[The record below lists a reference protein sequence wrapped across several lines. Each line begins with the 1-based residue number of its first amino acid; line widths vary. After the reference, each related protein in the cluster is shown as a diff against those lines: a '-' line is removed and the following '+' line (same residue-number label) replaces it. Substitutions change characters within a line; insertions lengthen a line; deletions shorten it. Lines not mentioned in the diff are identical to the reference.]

1 MTTIAQDATT
11 FIRTLFLPDD
21 LVEIRA
27 FATGGNAVREWCR
40 AKDFGSPGIAALV
53 ERLRASCANVYVGA
67 NPRSRQGG
75 KAEDVA
81 MARCLFVD
89 FDGCTVDQVRAELA
103 KHAGKIPPP
112 TLLVDSGHGA
122 HAWWLLAEPITDMRA
137 WTGYQKALIRVFESD
152 PAIHD
157 PPRIMRLPGT
167 CNFKDDPPRECSIVG
182 GTMQPVALAAF
193 AIEPATDSARR
204 AVTPPRTPGVA
215 GDWKRGLCRDTLDY
229 MVNGASDG
237 ERNRRLFAAACD
249 AAGCGATFGE
259 ALNELGGIAE
269 RGGLDGEEVE
279 QAVRSAFGKPRQAA
293 RPERPSGATE
303 QGPRTYAA
311 WGDSTGWG
319 VDPKDAPP
327 TAGAEPEPTPSSD
340 VGVRIRRMISNVVR
354 VAGTEDD
361 KPKVY
366 YKSIE
371 QMAAEV
377 KEAAGGWPGRV
388 GSMLFAPRED
398 SRDIPGMAAVWMLE
412 KVDSMGAWFHVIAD
426 VNWKDGRG
434 GGVQTAAGATA
445 SPATKGEVFEYMRAN
460 TNPQYRAISPLPH
473 CPPMPGVYY
482 IPCKLPA
489 SDGAALARLVDMLN
503 PETENDRQLML
514 ASLLTPGWGGGPGRR
529 PPFVYSSTHGRGSG
543 KSATVATI
551 TEGVWG
557 GALSIKPDETFEKVI
572 GRLLGNDGLGTR
584 CVVMDNIKG
593 KLSGQGIEGLITAPT
608 IDGWRPHY
616 GQFSRPNDLTYFI
629 TCNVARLSADLASR
643 AVEIQVGKQRHDQ
656 SFIVEVGKF
665 LEEYRPAILA
675 DIMARLAEG
684 PRGKVS
690 RENRDRWQ
698 DWQDAVLC
706 RCENPDEL
714 AGLIIERREGIDDDR
729 EDASRVAESIRR
741 YLRKDNK
748 VSGAHRIGRDEL
760 RGLLAKD
767 GVVEEG
773 RSLKSVS
780 TWVAGLLGETGP
792 LRPLSDNKG
801 REVRYWEWSWS
812 KDSGSTEQTES
823 EIPV

>member
-1 MTTIAQDATT
+1 METGVSAA
-11 FIRTLFLPDD
+11 FILSLFRPTD

-27 FATGGNAVREWCR
+27 FREGANAVREWCK
-40 AKDFGSPGIAALV
+40 AQDFTSPGIVGLI
-53 ERLRASCANVYVGA
+53 ERLRRDQYNVYIGA
-67 NPRSRQGG
+67 NPRLRNGG
-75 KAEDVA
+75 TAKDVA
-81 MARCLFVD
+81 VARCLFLD
-89 FDGCTVDQVRAELA
+89 FDGMSVESVRALLA
-103 KHAGKIPPP
+103 NVPNTPPP
-112 TLLVDSGHGA
+112 SWVVNSGHGV
-122 HAWWLLAEPITDMRA
+122 HVWWVLLVPITDLAMWSGLQR
-137 WTGYQKALIRVFESD
+137 ALIRRFDSD
-152 PAIHD
+152 PSIHD

-167 CNFKDDPPRECSIVG
+167 VNWKDDPCRECVIVCG
-182 GTMQPVALAAF
+182 DGAPVDIAAF
-193 AIEPATDSARR
+193 VLTPETTPVRR
-204 AVTPPRTPGVA
+204 AEVKAAGG
-215 GDWKRGLCRDTLDY
+215 GDWRRGLSRSTLDFI
-229 MVNGASDG
+229 VNGAGEG

-259 ALNELGGIAE
+259 ALNELDGPAA
-269 RGGLDGEEVE
+269 RAGLDGEEIE
-279 QAVRSAFGKPRQAA
+279 QTVRSAFGKPRTAA
-293 RPERPSGATE
+293 RPAGATDAVP
-303 QGPRTYAA
+303 GPTSYAA
-311 WGDSTGWG
+311 WTGG
-319 VDPKDAPP
+319 SGPETATPPEGNTDGAKAAPP
-327 TAGAEPEPTPSSD
+327 T
-340 VGVRIRRMISNVVR
+340 GVRVRRMISNVVR
-354 VAGTEDD
+354 VPGTEED

-412 KVDSMGAWFHVIAD
+412 KVDSMGAWFHVVAD

-434 GGVQTAAGATA
+434 GGVTNASGATA
-445 SPATKGEVFEYMRAN
+445 SPATKGEVFEYLRAN

-473 CPPMPGVYY
+473 EPPMEGVYY
-482 IPCKLPA
+482 IPCRLPEG
-489 SDGAALARLVDMLN
+489 DGHALAHLVAMFN

-529 PPFVYSSTHGRGSG
+529 PPFVYSSSHGRGSG

-584 CVVMDNIKG
+584 CVVLDNIKG

-616 GQFSRPNDLTYFI
+616 GQFARPNDLTYFI

-643 AVEIQVGKQRHDQ
+643 AVEVQIGKQRHDQ

-665 LEEYRPAILA
+665 LADNRPAILA
-675 DIMARLAEG
+675 DIMARLREP
-684 PRGKVS
+684 PRGVISK
-690 RENRDRWQ
+690 ENRDRWQ

-706 RCENPDEL
+706 RCDHPDEL
-714 AGLIIERREGIDDDR
+714 AGLIIERRDGIDDDR
-729 EDASRVAESIRR
+729 EDAQRVAESIRR
-741 YLRKDNK
+741 FLRKE
-748 VSGAHRIGRDEL
+748 SRTTGEQRIGREEL
-760 RGLLAKD
+760 RAVLAKD

-780 TWVAGLLGETGP
+780 MWVAGLLGEKGP
-792 LRPLSDNKG
+792 LAPLADEKG
-801 REVRYWEWSWS
+801 REVRYWSWRWS
-812 KDSGSTEQTES
+812 KDTPNTDQSDTEN